1 MTSLVDIL
9 LLILSAAQF
18 IVIAHVV
25 ISLLVNFQILNM
37 RQPLV
42 GQIYYGLDRLLDPI
56 YRPIRRVLPDTGGLD
71 FSPLVVLIAIYAI
84 RFVVINN
91 LGLVG

>member
-1 MTSLVDIL
+1 MTSLLGIL

-25 ISLLVNFQILNM
+25 VSLLVNFEILNL

-42 GQIYYGLDRLLDPI
+42 RQIFSGLNRLLEPI
-56 YRPIRRVLPDTGGLD
+56 CRPIRRVLPDTGGFD
-71 FSPLVVLIAIYAI
+71 FSPIVLLIAIYAV
-84 RFVVINN
+84 RLVLLNN
-91 LGLVG
+91 AGWFA